1 MDPIEQSN
9 SLIQAAKQHFQTTE
23 TELPDE
29 IGIQMNLIIQQ
40 LEETLKQKR
49 DEQRLPALKEIL
61 DIYNSILEIMEL
73 NAKRLKKR
81 IKTINSSLR
90 LHEDNCLTRRED

>member
-1 MDPIEQSN
+1 MDPIEQSY

-23 TELPDE
+23 TKLPDE
-29 IGIQMNLIIQQ
+29 IVIQMKLIIQQ
-40 LEETLKQKR
+40 LEER

>member
-1 MDPIEQSN
+1 MDPIESN